1 MRVFC
6 PERDV
11 RKIQCD
17 FPDALASFRS
27 TYLLC
32 VISTEAIVL
41 LKRSGL
47 GGAPWVGL
55 PFCPLP
61 FLPAEQMWQRLK
73 GRQTAVHLV
82 HRQGEK
88 SLGSQQ
94 HRGLVL
100 AQTSMFQKRR
110 KLSLSPLI

>member
-6 PERDV
+6 PEGDV
-11 RKIQCD
+11 RKI
-17 FPDALASFRS
+17 DALASLIS

-47 GGAPWVGL
+47 GGAPLL
-55 PFCPLP
+55 PFA
-61 FLPAEQMWQRLK
+61 LPACEQMWQRLK

-82 HRQGEK
+82 RRQGEK

-110 KLSLSPLI
+110 KLSLSPFI